1 MLTWKSLVLGALR
14 NRQVEEMRAFAEDHR
29 EEHLI
34 EIGRLEAQLDVV
46 NRYDSA
52 DDLLRALERLRSRV
66 AYELETAGENGAT
79 SPRWSREAVGISPN
93 GHAPRALEYPDGL
106 PSARRRRSS

>member
-34 EIGRLEAQLDVV
+34 EIGRLEAQVDLL
-46 NRYDSA
+46 NRYEA
-52 DDLLRALERLRSRV
+52 AEDLLHDLERLRTRV
-66 AYELETAGENGAT
+66 AFELRTAGENGAR
-79 SPRWSREAVGISPN
+79 SPGWSREAVGISPN
-93 GHAPRALEYPDGL
+93 GHPPRPLEYPDGL
-106 PSARRRRSS
+106 PSARRRRST